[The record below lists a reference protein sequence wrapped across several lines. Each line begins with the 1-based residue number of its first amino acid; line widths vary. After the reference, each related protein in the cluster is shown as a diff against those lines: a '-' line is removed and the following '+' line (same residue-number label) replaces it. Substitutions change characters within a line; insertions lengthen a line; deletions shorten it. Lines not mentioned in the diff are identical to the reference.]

1 VVLKGEYYVD
11 FTAIMYTLLRRKDIL
26 APGTVILSGN
36 FKLVKKI
43 EDLNEF
49 WAVLKHKKSF
59 YARHRMYPPLFL
71 DIKNNRRL
79 DKGRL
84 LLDCCFAGNQSAN
97 FQLNK

>member
-1 VVLKGEYYVD
+1 
-11 FTAIMYTLLRRKDIL
+11 MYTLIIEKKDIL

-59 YARHRMYPPLFL
+59 YARHRIPH
-71 DIKNNRRL
+71 
-79 DKGRL
+79 L
-84 LLDCCFAGNQSAN
+84 LLSWTLRTIDAWIKAGYFWTVAPCGKPKRAN

>member
-1 VVLKGEYYVD
+1 
-11 FTAIMYTLLRRKDIL
+11 MYTPLIIEKKDIL

-49 WAVLKHKKSF
+49 WAVLKHKNRF
-59 YARHRMYPPLFL
+59 ARHRMYPSFFL

-84 LLDCCFAGNQSAN
+84 LLDCCTLRETKARISS
-97 FQLNK
+97 